1 MGDASGNERQIEHR
15 FGIRLIDRIP
25 LLRELPSFRTRTLC
39 KELLAGLCYLSTIR
53 FIILLRDSE
62 TLIALMI
69 VIPTY
74 ILVPLMIGFNMGN
87 CLRFFPK
94 HMRMDTYRFLMIRIL
109 IILTALF
116 CPIAASALFSNIE

>member
-25 LLRELPSFRTRTLC
+25 LLRELPGFRTRTLW

-74 ILVPLMIGFNMGN
+74 ILVPLQYGQ
-87 CLRFFPK
+87 L
-94 HMRMDTYRFLMIRIL
+94 
-109 IILTALF
+109 
-116 CPIAASALFSNIE
+116 SALFSKTHENGHISIFNDTYPDYSNGIILSDSSIGTIF